1 MPGSP
6 RGNARK
12 RRGPGSLAP
21 QEVPS
26 SREGL
31 RILFVNGVLEGDFSA
46 LDIGVTVLATFVN
59 RMSPHRAEVCDL
71 TFHSRDW
78 ERHLQDRIAGMRPDV
93 VALSCNTMYMKYV
106 RRIVAQVR
114 RVTTV
119 PVLLGGH
126 HATVSPEDAF
136 AIPGVGAVIR
146 GDGEDALV
154 EYLDRLQG
162 GGGFDGVP
170 GLWVK
175 TGDGTEIR
183 NEGVGYTADLDR
195 LPWLDWDL
203 WEDLDRYLYFFGML
217 YVQGS
222 RGCPYQCTFCDAQGY
237 AGALK
242 KAGRYFRLRSP
253 EAFAQELAHYHERY
267 ANRGLRLFQVFDPV
281 FTMDDR
287 WLEAFCAEYRRLG
300 LADRIRFSAFSRI
313 DHLTE
318 DKIRLLARS
327 GCGLLRVGI
336 ESGND
341 RIRMEVFRKRID
353 TERIRRINRLA
364 REHGIHFTAFYILGG
379 PEETRGT
386 FCETIRLAWELD
398 AARSAFFVYKPFT
411 EEGRAQFEGTGGGVD
426 ERRYEAANN
435 ITWGGTTFGK
445 DWGPR
450 TVEAYQFV
458 AYALTFGRRWVRMV
472 GRRRMG
478 YLKALVPY
486 MARGLVAGLDWRYLM
501 MYFHIYEGDNID
513 R

>member
-1 MPGSP
+1 M
-6 RGNARK
+6 
-12 RRGPGSLAP
+12 
-21 QEVPS
+21 
-26 SREGL
+26 

-59 RMSPHRAEVCDL
+59 RTSRHRAAVCDL
-71 TFHSRDW
+71 TFHSRHW
-78 ERHLQDRIAGMRPDV
+78 ARHLQDEIARKQPDV

-114 RVTTV
+114 RITPV

-126 HATVSPEDAF
+126 HATVSPDDAF
-136 AIPGVGAVIR
+136 AIPGVDALIR

-154 EYLDRLQG
+154 AYLDRLQDG
-162 GGGFDGVP
+162 TGFAGVP
-170 GLWVK
+170 GLWVRS
-175 TGDGTEIR
+175 GDGTEVR

-203 WEDLDRYLYFFGML
+203 WDDLDRYLYFFGML

-237 AGALK
+237 AAALK
-242 KAGRYFRLRSP
+242 QAGRYFRLRSP
-253 EAFAQELAHYHERY
+253 EGFAAELAHYHERY
-267 ANRGLRLFQVFDPV
+267 AARGLRMFQVFDPV
-281 FTMDDR
+281 FTMDGA
-287 WLEAFCAEYRRLG
+287 WLQRFCDEYRRLG

-313 DHLTE
+313 DHLDE
-318 DKIRLLARS
+318 EKIRLLARS

-336 ESGND
+336 ESGDD
-341 RIRMEVFRKRID
+341 RIRMDVFRKRID
-353 TERIRRINRLA
+353 SDRIRRINRLA

-379 PEETRGT
+379 PQETQRT
-386 FCETIRLAWELD
+386 FRQTIRLAWELD

-411 EEGRAQFEGTGGGVD
+411 PEGRAQFAETGGGVD
-426 ERRYEAANN
+426 ERRFEAANN
-435 ITWGGTTFGK
+435 ITWGGTTWGK

-450 TVEAYQFV
+450 TVEAYQV
-458 AYALTFGRRWVRMV
+458 AAYALTFGRRWLRMV
-472 GRRRMG
+472 ARRRLG
-478 YLKALVPY
+478 YAGALVPY
-486 MARGLVAGLDWRYLM
+486 MARGIAAGLDWRYLL